1 MKRAVCRSRIQARF
15 ADVDREEDVYM
26 TQDAYDKVVAY

>member
-15 ADVDREEDVYM
+15 ADVDREEGVYM